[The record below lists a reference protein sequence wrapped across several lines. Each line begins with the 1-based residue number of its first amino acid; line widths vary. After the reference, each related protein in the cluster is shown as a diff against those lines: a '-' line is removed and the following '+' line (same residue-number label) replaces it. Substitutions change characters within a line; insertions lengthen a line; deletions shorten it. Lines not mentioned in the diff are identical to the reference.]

1 MAGLQKSCISVARF
15 GGRES
20 IFLISHT
27 NEFCGKSKVARELTV
42 ACKRVNVGRC
52 ISEEYPG
59 SWEGVPRAL
68 QGM

>member
-1 MAGLQKSCISVARF
+1 
-15 GGRES
+15 
-20 IFLISHT
+20 
-27 NEFCGKSKVARELTV
+27 V